1 MAWNKGVKA
10 GKQTPHRYVV
20 GCQHTVA
27 KMNIF
32 LLTCQIQYYSDR
44 QQETSEGIK
53 EKQKKKI
60 KHRTSKM
67 AYQNP

>member
-53 EKQKKKI
+53 E
-60 KHRTSKM
+60 
-67 AYQNP
+67 